1 MFAGSM
7 SFRRGSLHTTGGA
20 GEPNLFRAGRWRGTP
35 IDGALDD
42 LAHASEPKSGAVR
55 TALRPFQRR
64 TAVPVQEREF
74 QL

>member
-7 SFRRGSLHTTGGA
+7 SFHRGLLRTSVGA
-20 GEPNLFRAGRWRGTP
+20 REPNLFRAGRWRGTP

-42 LAHASEPKSGAVR
+42 LAHASEPKSGALR
-55 TALRPFQRR
+55 TALRPLQRK
-64 TAVPVQEREF
+64 TAVPVQVREF